1 MLQSNTLRR
10 STLAVLAATLTV
22 GMVACGKSTPANAV
36 TAVAVAA
43 VSTDNQMT
51 VGETATATANV
62 TATGTA
68 AKTVTWSTSAP
79 AVASINSSTGAI
91 VALTVGTTTITAK
104 STFDATKTA
113 SITLKVVAGGTTT
126 TPTPAF
132 NVRFGTAAATAATG
146 FTNDTGAAF
155 NGTSGWITEATAKAT
170 TKAPLDMTTA
180 GRFRDPLGVDKANIV
195 QGLKPEQYGM
205 ILMDCGS
212 CSASTQKGPAA
223 WEYKVNSGK
232 YDVIVSVGDADKRN
246 IDSTHL
252 INVEGVSVVPSTAA
266 TAGSVKEYTK
276 ASISVTDGFLTV
288 DSIGGTNTKI
298 NYIKVV
304 PSAVQ

>member
-113 SITLKVVAGGTTT
+113 SITLKVVAL
-126 TPTPAF
+126 
-132 NVRFGTAAATAATG
+132 
-146 FTNDTGAAF
+146 
-155 NGTSGWITEATAKAT
+155 S
-170 TKAPLDMTTA
+170 
-180 GRFRDPLGVDKANIV
+180 
-195 QGLKPEQYGM
+195 
-205 ILMDCGS
+205 
-212 CSASTQKGPAA
+212 
-223 WEYKVNSGK
+223 
-232 YDVIVSVGDADKRN
+232 
-246 IDSTHL
+246 L
-252 INVEGVSVVPSTAA
+252 IH
-266 TAGSVKEYTK
+266 
-276 ASISVTDGFLTV
+276 I
-288 DSIGGTNTKI
+288 
-298 NYIKVV
+298 
-304 PSAVQ
+304 